1 MSEFIAYAKQ
11 WIDQEDIDAVVKILN
26 SDWLT
31 QGPAIK
37 QFESDFSQKVGA
49 GYAVAVSNGTAA
61 LHLSL
66 LALGVGPGDE
76 VITTP
81 NSFLATANAILYV
94 GATPVFVDIEMSHF
108 GLDVFKIE
116 AAITAKTKAIIPV
129 HFAGFPVDLSA
140 IHGIASKYRLNVI
153 EDACHALG
161 ASFKDSKIGDCAYSD
176 CATFS
181 FHPVKHIA
189 TGEGGMITT
198 NSKDIYDQLMMLR
211 THGVTK
217 DRGALSQNPG
227 PWYYEMQQL
236 GYNYRMT
243 DMQAALGIS
252 QLKKL
257 DSFVNRRRAIAKQ
270 YNNAFL
276 NLDWIVPIKENS
288 DQQASYHLYVVQID
302 FDKIKK
308 TRTDVMK
315 TLKEKGIGTQVHYIP
330 IIDQPYYKEKV
341 NVKGQFEMVK
351 HYYKLTLSLP
361 MYPLMSDSEVMRV
374 IQAVGELYT

>member
-1 MSEFIAYAKQ
+1 MIPYARQ
-11 WIDQEDIDAVVKILN
+11 SIDSKDIQAVVDVLKSN
-26 SDWLT
+26 WLT
-31 QGPAIK
+31 QGPKIS
-37 QFESDFSQKVGA
+37 QFEEKFSQKVGSK
-49 GYAVAVSNGTAA
+49 YAVAVSNGTAA

-66 LALGVGPGDE
+66 LALNIGPGDE

-161 ASFKDSKIGDCAYSD
+161 ASFKDSKIGDCVYSD

-217 DRGALSQNPG
+217 DSDVLSQNPG

-243 DMQAALGIS
+243 DIHAALGIS

-270 YNNAFL
+270 YDNAFL

-288 DQQASYHLYVVQID
+288 DQQASYHLYVAQIN

-308 TRTDVMK
+308 TRTDVMNA
-315 TLKEKGIGTQVHYIP
+315 LKEKGVGTQVHYIP
-330 IIDQPYYKEKV
+330 IIDQPYYKKNV
-341 NVKGQFEMVK
+341 NVKGLFENVK
-351 HYYKLTLSLP
+351 KYYKQTLSLP
-361 MYPLMSDSEVMRV
+361 MYPLMSDGQVMRV
-374 IQAVGELYT
+374 IQAVGALYT